1 MLRVRGSSMM
11 SAARDEELTWAV
23 AAGLFDARLV
33 MV

>member
-11 SAARDEELTWAV
+11 SPARDEELTWAFE
-23 AAGLFDARLV
+23 AGQVVARLV